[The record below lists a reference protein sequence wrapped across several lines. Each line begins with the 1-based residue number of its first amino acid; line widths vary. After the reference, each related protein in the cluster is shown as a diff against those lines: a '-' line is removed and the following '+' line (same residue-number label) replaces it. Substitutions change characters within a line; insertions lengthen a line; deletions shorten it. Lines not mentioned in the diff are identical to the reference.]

1 LSVFVGLLHY
11 LDADSF
17 FVAQGL
23 GLLCFDV
30 LFHLGNL
37 FFHRDVLLFQ
47 LFCDGG
53 IIAYSALLE

>member
-1 LSVFVGLLHY
+1 

-23 GLLCFDV
+23 GLLCFGV

-53 IIAYSALLE
+53 IIADSALLE